1 MTALIIATALLTFFA
16 MRFYANDEG
25 RLPSPST
32 KKGKEARIVVGTSSV
47 ILLLSLVANATITE
61 GGLISPSLMAIFAGG
76 LVAIC
81 AYVIR
86 NKEG

>member
-32 KKGKEARIVVGTSSV
+32 KKGKEARIVVGIFWGALIVSLVVSRITSSESFFNP
-47 ILLLSLVANATITE
+47 LSTVF
-61 GGLISPSLMAIFAGG
+61 FAGG
-76 LVAIC
+76 LVAVC